1 MTAAPSTPPSA
12 ARSYINLTPG
22 DPAPWVTQ
30 WIEGNE
36 GYALQRAGGRYS
48 VLCFFASAASEA
60 GLAAMKAVAARPD
73 LFDEEKVSFFG
84 VSLDKADQA
93 AGRLPDSPRWFRDF
107 DGSVSRAFG
116 ALPHDFTPNE
126 MNVPARRFWMV
137 LDPMLRVMTVIPFA
151 NDGSDREA
159 LIAAVEALPPVERH
173 AGIELQAPVLM
184 LPNVFEPE
192 FCRSLIALY
201 AAQGGSESGF
211 MREVA
216 GKTVLVN
223 DPKHKR
229 RRDCLIQDMNVIE
242 ATKSRIMRRIVPEIA
257 KAYQFQVT
265 RIERFIV
272 ACYSADEE
280 GHFNPHRDN
289 TTKGTAHR
297 RFAVSLNLND
307 DYDGGELSF
316 PEYGTRRFR
325 PPPGAACVFS
335 CSLLHQ
341 ASLVTRGLRYVFLP
355 FLYDEAGAALREQN
369 NKYLDSTIGQYRAG

>member
-1 MTAAPSTPPSA
+1 MSAAPSTPPSVP
-12 ARSYINLTPG
+12 RSYINLTPG

-36 GYALQRAGGRYS
+36 SYALQRAGGRYS
-48 VLCFFASAASEA
+48 VLCFFASAANEA
-60 GLAAMKAVAARPD
+60 SQAAMKAVAARPE
-73 LFDEEKVSFFG
+73 LFDGEKVSFFG

-93 AGRLPDSPRWFRDF
+93 AGRLPDSPRWYRDF
-107 DGSVSRAFG
+107 DGTVSRAFG
-116 ALPHDFTPNE
+116 ALPHDFTAND

-137 LDPMLRVMTVIPFA
+137 LDPMLRVMKVIPFA
-151 NDGSDREA
+151 ADGSDRDEI
-159 LIAAVEALPPVERH
+159 IAAVEVLPPVERH

-192 FCRSLIALY
+192 FCRTLIAFY
-201 AAQGGSESGF
+201 EAQGGNESGF

-216 GKTVLVN
+216 GKTVLVH
-223 DPKHKR
+223 DPEHKR
-229 RRDCLIQDMNVIE
+229 RRDCLIEDMSLID
-242 ATKSRIMRRIVPEIA
+242 AAKARIMRRIVPEIA

-265 RIERFIV
+265 RIERFVV
-272 ACYSADEE
+272 ARYSAEEE

-289 TTKGTAHR
+289 TTKATAHR

-307 DYDGGELSF
+307 DYEGGELSF
-316 PEYGTRRFR
+316 PEYGTRLFR
-325 PPPGAACVFS
+325 PPAGAACVFS

-341 ASLVTRGLRYVFLP
+341 ASLVTRGRRFVFLP

-369 NKYLDSTIGQYRAG
+369 NKFLDSSIGQYQAG